1 MIVQIKKKAQIT
13 IPLKVRKALAIE
25 EGDILEVT
33 VRDREM
39 VLKPVVRPKRRIKLL
54 DPNMLKELEGIFSA
68 GGDSVRDS
76 KAIYDQ

>member
-1 MIVQIKKKAQIT
+1 MIIQVKKKAQIT
-13 IPLKVRKALAIE
+13 IPLRVRKTLAIE

-33 VRDREM
+33 VREREM
-39 VLKPVVRPKRRIKLL
+39 VLKPVVRSKRRIKLL

-76 KAIYDQ
+76 EDIYDQ